1 MTQMGLNYLVHQ
13 ETLRS
18 NMANENLKK
27 EQNVETA
34 RHNVRTESVAFG
46 ELEVKR
52 GTLDETIRSNV
63 AREKETNRSNIAREA
78 ETYRSNIARE
88 RETHRSN
95 TANESIALE
104 TLGEN
109 RRANKAREFENQ
121 RSNIAKENENYRSNT
136 AREKETSRANTLNS
150 LTPTMASQ
158 VAFQTGVEQNLG
170 NIATHGIS
178 TGLDTLT
185 SMLKWAKLK

>member
-1 MTQMGLNYLVHQ
+1 
-13 ETLRS
+13 
-18 NMANENLKK
+18 MANEGLKK

-34 RHNVRTESVAFG
+34 RHNVRTENVAFG
-46 ELEVKR
+46 ELTVKR

-63 AREKETNRSNIAREA
+63 VREMETHRSNV
-78 ETYRSNIARE
+78 TRE

-95 TANESIALE
+95 TANESIALDN
-104 TLGEN
+104 LSEN
-109 RRANKAREFENQ
+109 QRANMARESENQ
-121 RSNIAKENENYRSNT
+121 RSNVAKESENLRSNT
-136 AREKETSRANTLNS
+136 AREKEQTRANTLRA

-158 VAFQTGVEQNLG
+158 VAFQTGVEQNAG

-185 SMLKWAKLK
+185 SMFKWFKVK